1 LTLAVV
7 VCWLAILLSF
17 GGFRSVWV
25 LLLGGHK
32 LGHFG
37 NKQHDVR
44 AAESAGEFVDQKVV
58 RGMQRESQ

>member
-1 LTLAVV
+1 M
-7 VCWLAILLSF
+7 
-17 GGFRSVWV
+17 WV